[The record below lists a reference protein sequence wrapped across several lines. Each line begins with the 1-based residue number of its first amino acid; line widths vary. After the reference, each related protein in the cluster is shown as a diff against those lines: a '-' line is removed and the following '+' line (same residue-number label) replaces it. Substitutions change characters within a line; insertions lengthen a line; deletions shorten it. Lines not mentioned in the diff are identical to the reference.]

1 MDKKRVLGLLLLIFS
16 MIILFW
22 ENNNLMIGNVIGND
36 FSFSIMNLVG
46 FILLIGSF
54 ILLLSNKTLDKLV
67 IPGEKMIGKSQ
78 D

>member
-1 MDKKRVLGLLLLIFS
+1 MDKKRVIGLLLLIFS